1 MMRVSQESVREQN
14 FATFHQQN
22 DLWVGK

>member
-1 MMRVSQESVREQN
+1 MYACESEISNVIN

-22 DLWVGK
+22 DLA